1 MDPEI
6 EKKRQQLIEL
16 AAKHGLTSSQT
27 LRCSRELDRL
37 LDFHQERLLKTR
49 TDTMKIQL

>member
-16 AAKHGLTSSQT
+16 ARKHGLTSSQT

-37 LDFHQERLLKTR
+37 LDLYQEKLLKTR
-49 TDTMKIQL
+49 MIKSQS

>member
-6 EKKRQQLIEL
+6 EKKRQQLIDL

-27 LRCSRELDRL
+27 LRCSRELDHL
-37 LDFHQERLLKTR
+37 LDLHQEKLLKSR
-49 TDTMKIQL
+49 TFTAKTQP